1 MTMKFRFLIFAL
13 FVPLALLPASAQEFR
28 ALISGI
34 VYDTSGATVAGASIS
49 VKNVETN
56 LVVTVKS
63 ASDGAYFIPQLPVGT
78 YQLSAESS
86 GFKRYTREGI
96 ELNTGQKAIADIQLT
111 IGDTN
116 ETIDV
121 SAALSGVE
129 SDESVMSQVLSN
141 QTLVDV
147 PFGGRNF
154 INDLQLV
161 PGVLGEDS
169 INAVGDVNSN
179 GRDMNFEI
187 QGGRPNANLYT
198 MDGVSQGLQGGSSYI
213 PLVDAIEQ
221 TKVATPSSDASLALS
236 GGGVVTLSMKSGTNQ
251 FHGLVSEWFKNEALN
266 AYTTQQKAAPLLYRK
281 NRYNLYNAMLSGP
294 IIKDRLFFSTYFEGE
309 QTLDATPANVSV
321 PSLLQRQGDFSQT
334 YNAQG
339 VLIKIYDPLTTTQ
352 VGNTYTRTQ
361 FPGNKIPANRI
372 NPIARNLL
380 AMDPTPNY
388 TYNSITNANN
398 YYIANNPG
406 SSSFVNYYGKV
417 DYVWNSKHRTA
428 FTFDRS
434 ARTGFSAAANGVLRP
449 NPLISVNG
457 DPIQRQHKG
466 AFLDHVAILSPSTVL
481 TVRAAWDYWVEKV
494 YGTTQFGYDGS
505 SLGFQGQTGLP
516 GVGFPVMNFAN
527 FASWGNSQD
536 DRRPKTD
543 YEFSADI
550 SKTIKSHF
558 VRIGTRAAQIREE
571 YALRQNFL
579 GSLSFTPAFTQSNA
593 QVADTGSGSDMASFL
608 LGYPQ
613 SGGVDNNLRLSFRM
627 DQIGLYIQDDFRV
640 NARLMLNLG
649 LRWDV
654 QTPQSER
661 QNRMN
666 VGFDPSSS
674 YSLGGAAAKGSL
686 LFAGGKYDSAFNT
699 QYTNFSPRIGIGY
712 GITKKLVLRAGY
724 GMSYLPIDA
733 YRSGTSIEDPGLTAG
748 YTVNTPY
755 VATVGGGVNAFLPGQ
770 PGASTF
776 ATPFPNGI
784 KQPQGAALGPS
795 ALVGNA
801 LTVRNHD
808 YRPPFV
814 QQYHVGFQY
823 DLPFDTSVELSYAGS
838 RTSHI
843 AISRSLNYLSNSN
856 VQAGIANPAYLN
868 AAVPNP
874 FYTAPEL
881 TGTTLASP
889 TITRAQ
895 ALMPFPQFISVTQTA
910 VPIGYSSFNAF
921 EARLTR
927 NFSKGLSVN
936 LAYTFQKALEG
947 TSYLNPQDTKLNHE
961 VSAWDRPSNLN
972 VAASYDLPFGKGR
985 AFASHLNPVLEQV
998 IGGWRSNVSYVYLA
1012 GIPVQMPTG
1021 AIRLKDPK
1029 LPSGQQ
1035 TLTHYYNTCTQL
1047 ANGNRINCN
1056 GTEDPTFQQL
1066 APYQLNVSTV
1076 YSPNIRS
1083 PSTFRTN
1090 LTIQKTFPVME
1101 RFKVEFRAMQ
1111 FNLFN
1116 NKLYGTPNSTL
1127 TSPLFGQVLTNT
1139 QITGARQSELVLRIL
1154 F

>member
-1 MTMKFRFLIFAL
+1 MTMKLKSIL
-13 FVPLALLPASAQEFR
+13 FTLSVLLVLHSASAQEFR

-34 VYDTSGATVAGASIS
+34 VYDASGATVAGASIS

-56 LVVTVKS
+56 LIVTVKS

-78 YQLSAESS
+78 YQLTVESS
-86 GFKRYTREGI
+86 GFKRYVREGI
-96 ELNTGQKAIADIQLT
+96 ELNTGQKAIADIQLAV
-111 IGDTN
+111 GDTT
-116 ETIDV
+116 ETVDV

-129 SDESVMSQVLSN
+129 SDESVMSQVLPN

-266 AYTTQQKAAPLLYRK
+266 AWTTQQKAAPVLYRK

-294 IIKDRLFFSTYFEGE
+294 IIKDKLFFSTFFEGE

-321 PSLLQRQGDFSQT
+321 PTLLQRQGDFSQT
-334 YNAQG
+334 YNSQG
-339 VLIKIYDPLTTTQ
+339 ALIKIYDPLSTTQ
-352 VGNTYTRTQ
+352 VGNSYTRTQ
-361 FPGNKIPANRI
+361 FPGNKIPMDRI

-388 TYNSITNANN
+388 TYNSLTNANN

-417 DYVWNSKHRTA
+417 DYVWNSNHRTA

-434 ARTGFSAAANGVLRP
+434 ARTGYSAAANGVLRP

-466 AFLDHVAILSPSTVL
+466 AFLDHVAVLSPSTVL
-481 TVRAAWDYWVEKV
+481 TVRAGWDYWVEKV
-494 YGTTQFGYDGS
+494 YGNTQFGYDGT

-543 YEFSADI
+543 YELSADI
-550 SKTIKSHF
+550 SKTIKRHF
-558 VRIGTRAAQIREE
+558 VRVGTRAAQIREDF
-571 YALRQNFL
+571 ALRQNFL
-579 GSLSFTPAFTQSNA
+579 GSLSFTPAFTQANP

-627 DQIGLYIQDDFRV
+627 DQVGLYVQDDFRV
-640 NARLMLNLG
+640 NSRLMLNLG
-649 LRWDV
+649 LRWDL

-661 QNRMN
+661 RDRMN
-666 VGFDPSSS
+666 VGFDPDST
-674 YSLGGAAAKGSL
+674 YPLGGATAKGSL
-686 LFAGGKYDSAFNT
+686 LFAGGKYNSAFNA

-712 GITKKLVLRAGY
+712 GITKKLVFRAGY

-755 VATVGGGVNAFLPGQ
+755 IATVGGGVNAFIPGQ

-784 KQPQGAALGPS
+784 LQPQGAALGPS

-801 LTVRNHD
+801 LTVRDHG
-808 YRPPFV
+808 YHPPFV
-814 QQYHVGFQY
+814 QQYHVGFEY

-838 RTSHI
+838 RTSNI
-843 AISRSLNYLSNSN
+843 SISRGLDYLSNSN
-856 VQAGIANPAYLN
+856 VQLGVANPAYLN

-874 FYTAPEL
+874 FYGAKEL
-881 TGTTLASP
+881 TGTTLAAP

-895 ALMPFPQFISVTQTA
+895 ALLPYPQFISVTQTA

-927 NFSKGLSVN
+927 PFSKGLSVN
-936 LAYTFQKALEG
+936 LAYTFQKALEA
-947 TSYLNPQDTKLNHE
+947 TSYLNPQDTKLDRE

-972 VAASYDLPFGKGR
+972 IAASYDLPFGKGR
-985 AFASHLNPVLEQV
+985 AFANHLNPVFEQV
-998 IGGWRSNVSYVYLA
+998 VGGWRSNASFIYLA
-1012 GIPVQMPTG
+1012 GTPVQMPAG
-1021 AIRLKDPK
+1021 AIRLRDPK

-1035 TLTHYYNTCTQL
+1035 KLTHFYNTCTQL

-1076 YSPNIRS
+1076 YSPNIRNL
-1083 PSTFRTN
+1083 STFRTN
-1090 LTIQKTFPVME
+1090 LTLQKTFPITE
-1101 RFKVEFRAMQ
+1101 RFKAEFRAMEL
-1111 FNLFN
+1111 NLFN
-1116 NKLYGTPNSTL
+1116 NKLYGTPNSSL
-1127 TSPLFGQVLTNT
+1127 TNVLFGQILTNT
-1139 QITGARQSELVLRIL
+1139 QVTGARQSELVLRIL